1 MHLSKAPFTIKEYQK
16 IYSLIPKQ
24 TLAVFVIVPW
34 LTNWLGLHDALVSCL
49 GHFSLLVMFVV
60 PAVVPSRTW

>member
-1 MHLSKAPFTIKEYQK
+1 MMGT
-16 IYSLIPKQ
+16 YSLIPKQ